1 MDRRKLAE
9 ENYRK
14 KFDEFG
20 LSERFEFLRREWS
33 KDHDKRFWCRCR
45 SCGNEF
51 LSWNE
56 VFKRRQKH
64 LICPCCGSASDGNDM
79 FTRTDTARQAAE
91 LYEKGLTQTVI
102 AEKLGCS
109 VWDVGN
115 AVKAHKVVDPQR
127 RSRGGLTANRNK
139 IMRHAPIVKDYL
151 SRRGLELIGE
161 WKGESAIY
169 RIRNVET
176 GEVFERR
183 GRGLKPRLNRGCF
196 YRARKKNAMV
206 DNNIT
211 IDALIERDGC
221 NCYIC
226 GEKTNFNDLRWGNFG
241 PDYPTIDHVVP
252 LAHGGVH
259 SWDNVRV
266 CCGLCNVTKR
276 DQLLEGVI

>member
-1 MDRRKLAE
+1 
-9 ENYRK
+9 
-14 KFDEFG
+14 
-20 LSERFEFLRREWS
+20 
-33 KDHDKRFWCRCR
+33 
-45 SCGNEF
+45 
-51 LSWNE
+51 
-56 VFKRRQKH
+56 
-64 LICPCCGSASDGNDM
+64 M

-91 LYEKGLTQTVI
+91 LYEKGLEQTEI

-161 WKGESAIY
+161 WKGSSAIY

-176 GEVFERR
+176 GKVFERR

-226 GEKTNFNDLRWGNFG
+226 GKRTNFNDLRWGNFG